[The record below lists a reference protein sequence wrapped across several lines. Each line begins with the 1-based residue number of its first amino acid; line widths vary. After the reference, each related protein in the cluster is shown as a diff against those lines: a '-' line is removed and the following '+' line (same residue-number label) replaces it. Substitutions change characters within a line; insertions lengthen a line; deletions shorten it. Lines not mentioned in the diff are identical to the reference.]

1 MPLGDFVEAGTIP
14 KPLIIGRMGRVGL
27 GAFLLF
33 VFIVNLIDYEAFTTS
48 DISDPDVFYWIAVAV
63 SWWYFSDL
71 VVVGFSREWGR
82 WSQAAIVLLAVPLVV
97 AGLLAYD
104 SAWAPPLSFG
114 VFVFTESFFGALSV
128 SLLLAAVFAVP
139 G

>member
-82 WSQAAIVLLAVPLVV
+82 
-97 AGLLAYD
+97 
-104 SAWAPPLSFG
+104 
-114 VFVFTESFFGALSV
+114 
-128 SLLLAAVFAVP
+128 
-139 G
+139 